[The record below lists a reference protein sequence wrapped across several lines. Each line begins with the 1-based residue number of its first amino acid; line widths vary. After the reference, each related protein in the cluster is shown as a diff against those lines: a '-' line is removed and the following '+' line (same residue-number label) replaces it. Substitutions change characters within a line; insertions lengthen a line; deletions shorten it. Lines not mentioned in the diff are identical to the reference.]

1 MTLGAVL
8 KGNWDRLLQMHGY
21 ELMLRREQQGTYNPA
36 TGSVATTDAAEKIMG
51 FFAADKNTTE
61 EDTRIERGKRKAILS
76 SSRSD
81 GHALTRTPVTGD
93 IILDGTEQFSVTH
106 VRKIRSGAT
115 VVGYI
120 CKVAE

>member
-36 TGSVATTDAAEKIMG
+36 TGSVATTDADEKIMG

-61 EDTRIERGKRKAILS
+61 EDTRIDRCKRNAILFS
-76 SSRSD
+76 SLID
-81 GHALTRTPVTGD
+81 
-93 IILDGTEQFSVTH
+93 
-106 VRKIRSGAT
+106 
-115 VVGYI
+115 
-120 CKVAE
+120 